1 MPDLLL
7 ELFSEEIPA
16 RMQRKAADDLRK
28 LVTDALVE
36 RGLVYEGAKAFAT
49 PRRLALHIAGLP
61 VRGRDV
67 REERKGPRVGAPEA
81 AILGFLKAAG
91 LTSLDQATIISDP
104 KKGDSYV
111 AIIEKPGQETVAAIA
126 EIVPAVIRS
135 FPWPKS
141 MRWGAASAAGA
152 SLRWVR
158 PLHSILCTFG
168 AETEEPEV
176 VPFEVD
182 GIASSNITYGHRF
195 HAPGAIP
202 VKRFDDYVSS
212 LDKAKVVL
220 DADRRKEI
228 ILNDARTLAFA
239 QGLELVE
246 DEGLLEEVAGLVEWP
261 VVLMGSFEERFLEI
275 PGEAIRATI
284 RTNQKCFVL
293 SSPSPLGGE
302 GGIASAMTD
311 EGTSGSSFP
320 HPSAS
325 QTPSPNHLGLARD
338 GQSKGPISATADIGG
353 GEGKLAN
360 RFLLTAN
367 LLASDGGKVI
377 TAGNE
382 RVVRARLSDAAYFF
396 ATDKGDLPDLA
407 TLKESAEKLDL
418 KLAKPLDQRMA
429 KLDKLGVVFH
439 AKLGTQ
445 GERVQRI
452 AALARELA
460 PIVGADPDLTERA
473 AKLAKADLP
482 TEMVGE
488 FPELQGLMGR
498 KYAELQG
505 EHPSVCAAIEEH
517 YKPLGPSDRVPTDP
531 VSVAVALAD
540 KLDTL
545 VGFWAID
552 EKPTG
557 SKDPYALRRAALG
570 VIRLVVENGVRLKL
584 ATVLLGPL
592 RFSRVHANVAEQRRH
607 AGGHASENRETAL
620 RLATLASEATEI
632 GNRLRLGA
640 SAQPDEMD
648 SVVDLL
654 SFFHDRLKVMLRDQG
669 ARHDLVDAVLAGSPS
684 PLGGE
689 GGIASAMT
697 DEGTSGSSFPHPS
710 ASQTPS
716 PPRGEGSD
724 DLLLITHRVAALA
737 RFLETQ
743 DGKSLLAGYKRAAN
757 ILKAEEKKD
766 GEGAFAGAADLQLI
780 AGAGLIEEKALAV
793 ALANATPAAAAA
805 VAKEDYEGAMA
816 ALAEL
821 RPAVDAF
828 FDQVTVNDPD
838 PALRINRLKLLN
850 QLREATRAVAD
861 FGRISG

>member
-16 RMQRKAADDLRK
+16 RMQRKAAEDLKK

-36 RGLVYEGAKAFAT
+36 RGLVYEGAKACAT
-49 PRRLALHIAGLP
+49 PRRLTLHIAGLP

-67 REERKGPRVGAPEA
+67 REERKGPRVGAPDA
-81 AILGFLKAAG
+81 AVQGFLKAAG
-91 LTSLDQATIISDP
+91 LSSLDQATIVSDP

-111 AIIEKPGQETVAAIA
+111 AVIEKPGQETHLAIA
-126 EIVPAVIRS
+126 EIVPSVVRA

-141 MRWGAASAAGA
+141 MRWGKASAAGA

-182 GIASSNITYGHRF
+182 GIVSGNTTYGHRF
-195 HAPGAIP
+195 HAPGPIK
-202 VKRFDDYVSS
+202 VKRLEDYVAS
-212 LDKAKVVL
+212 LEKAKVVL

-228 ILNDARTLAFA
+228 ILADAKDLALA

-246 DEGLLEEVAGLVEWP
+246 DEGLLEEIAGLVEWP
-261 VVLMGSFEERFLEI
+261 VVLMGSFEERFLDI

-284 RTNQKCFVL
+284 RANQKCFVL
-293 SSPSPLGGE
+293 
-302 GGIASAMTD
+302 
-311 EGTSGSSFP
+311 
-320 HPSAS
+320 
-325 QTPSPNHLGLARD
+325 RD
-338 GQSKGPISATADIGG
+338 PATGN
-353 GEGKLAN
+353 LAN
-360 RFLLTAN
+360 RFILVSN
-367 LLASDGGKVI
+367 LLASDGGVAI
-377 TAGNE
+377 TAGNG
-382 RVVRARLSDAAYFF
+382 RVVRARLSDAAYFWQ
-396 ATDKGDLPDLA
+396 TDRGSLPDLD
-407 TLKESAEKLDL
+407 TFRESAEKLGLD
-418 KLAKPLDQRMA
+418 LAKPLDQRMA

-452 AALARELA
+452 AALAKELA
-460 PIVGADPDLTERA
+460 PIVGADPEKAERA

-505 EHPSVCAAIEEH
+505 EDASVAAAVEEH
-517 YKPLGPSDRVPTDP
+517 YKPLGPSDRVPSDP
-531 VSVAVALAD
+531 ISVAVALAD

-570 VIRLVVENGVRLKL
+570 VIRLVVENGVRLGL
-584 ATVLLGPL
+584 TQ
-592 RFSRVHANVAEQRRH
+592 VAK
-607 AGGHASENRETAL
+607 
-620 RLATLASEATEI
+620 
-632 GNRLRLGA
+632 
-640 SAQPDEMD
+640 D
-648 SVVDLL
+648 SDIL

-669 ARHDLVDAVLAGSPS
+669 ARHDLVDAVLVGAPS
-684 PLGGE
+684 PLAGE
-689 GGIASAMT
+689 GGSASALT
-697 DEGTSGSSFPHPS
+697 DEGSREVSGEGGATPHPS
-710 ASQTPS
+710 PLPQGERGPVGASN
-716 PPRGEGSD
+716 D
-724 DLLLITHRVAALA
+724 DLLLITRRVAALG
-737 RFLETQ
+737 RFLDTE
-743 DGKSLLAGYKRAAN
+743 DGANLLTGYRRAAN

-766 GEGAFAGAADLQLI
+766 GEGAFAGAADLHLI
-780 AGAGLIEEKALAV
+780 ADAGLIEEKALAV
-793 ALANATPAAAAA
+793 ALAQATPKAEAA
-805 VAKEDYEGAMA
+805 VAAEDYEGAMA

-828 FDQVTVNDPD
+828 FDKVTVNDPD
-838 PALRINRLKLLN
+838 PAQRANRLKLLN
-850 QLREATRAVAD
+850 QLRQATRAVAD
-861 FGRISG
+861 FDRIAG

>member
-61 VRGRDV
+61 VRGSAIRD
-67 REERKGPRVGAPEA
+67 ERKGPRVGAPDA
-81 AILGFLKAAG
+81 AVQGFLKAAG
-91 LTSLDQATIISDP
+91 LSSLDQATIVSDP
-104 KKGDSYV
+104 KKGDSYIAV
-111 AIIEKPGQETVAAIA
+111 IEKPGQETVAAIA

-141 MRWGAASAAGA
+141 MRWGQASAAGA

-176 VPFEVD
+176 VPLNVD
-182 GIASSNITYGHRF
+182 GIVSGNTTHGHRF
-195 HAPGAIP
+195 HAPGAIT
-202 VKRFDDYVSS
+202 VRRFDDYVAS
-212 LDKAKVVL
+212 LEQAKVVL

-228 ILNDARTLAFA
+228 ILADAKTLAFA

-261 VVLMGSFEERFLEI
+261 VVLMGAFEERFLEI

-284 RTNQKCFVL
+284 RANQKCFVL
-293 SSPSPLGGE
+293 
-302 GGIASAMTD
+302 
-311 EGTSGSSFP
+311 
-320 HPSAS
+320 
-325 QTPSPNHLGLARD
+325 RD
-338 GQSKGPISATADIGG
+338 PATGN
-353 GEGKLAN
+353 LAN

-367 LLASDGGKVI
+367 LLASDGGAAIV
-377 TAGNE
+377 AGNE

-396 ATDKGDLPDLA
+396 ATDKSNLPDLE
-407 TLKESAEKLDL
+407 TLKDSADKLGLDL
-418 KLAKPLDQRMA
+418 ARPLDQRMA
-429 KLDKLGVVFH
+429 KLDRLGVVFH

-445 GERVQRI
+445 GQRVQRI

-460 PIVGADPDLTERA
+460 PIVGADPDLAERA

-545 VGFWAID
+545 VGFWDID

-570 VIRLVVENGVRLKL
+570 VIRLTVENNVRLLLWRTFLVTLLPYARKRARAAGT
-584 ATVLLGPL
+584 ATRLL
-592 RFSRVHANVAEQRRH
+592 AEQIHERI
-607 AGGHASENRETAL
+607 GFETIREKWGEY
-620 RLATLASEATEI
+620 LAVEGEQIKDDEEAKARAICNE
-632 GNRLRLGA
+632 
-640 SAQPDEMD
+640 
-648 SVVDLL
+648 LL

-669 ARHDLVDAVLAGSPS
+669 ARHDLVDAVL
-684 PLGGE
+684 GE
-689 GGIASAMT
+689 GAS
-697 DEGTSGSSFPHPS
+697 
-710 ASQTPS
+710 
-716 PPRGEGSD
+716 GSD
-724 DLLLITHRVAALA
+724 DLLLITRRVAALG
-737 RFLETQ
+737 RFLETE

-766 GEGAFAGAADLQLI
+766 GEGAFAGAADLGLI
-780 AGAGLIEEKALAV
+780 AQAGLIEEKGLAV
-793 ALANATPAAAAA
+793 ALAQATPKAEAA
-805 VAKEDYEGAMA
+805 VAAEDYEGAMA
-816 ALAEL
+816 ALADL

-828 FDQVTVNDPD
+828 FDKVTVNDPD
-838 PALRINRLKLLN
+838 PALRANRLRLLN

-861 FGRISG
+861 FGRIAG

>member
-16 RMQRKAADDLRK
+16 RMQRKAAEDLRK

-81 AILGFLKAAG
+81 AVQGFLKGAG
-91 LTSLDQATIISDP
+91 LASLDQATIVSDP

-111 AIIEKPGQETVAAIA
+111 AIIEKPGQETAAAIA
-126 EIVPAVIRS
+126 EIVPSVIRS

-141 MRWGAASAAGA
+141 MRWGKASAAGA

-182 GIASSNITYGHRF
+182 GIVSGNVTFGHRF
-195 HAPGAIP
+195 HAPGAIT
-202 VKRFDDYVSS
+202 VRRFEDYVSS
-212 LDKAKVVL
+212 LEQAKVVL

-228 ILNDARTLAFA
+228 ILADAKTLAFA

-261 VVLMGSFEERFLEI
+261 VVLMGEFEERFLDI

-284 RTNQKCFVL
+284 RANQKCFVL
-293 SSPSPLGGE
+293 
-302 GGIASAMTD
+302 
-311 EGTSGSSFP
+311 
-320 HPSAS
+320 
-325 QTPSPNHLGLARD
+325 RD
-338 GQSKGPISATADIGG
+338 PATGA
-353 GEGKLAN
+353 LAN
-360 RFLLTAN
+360 RFILVSN
-367 LLASDGGKVI
+367 LLASDGGEAIK
-377 TAGNE
+377 AGNG
-382 RVVRARLSDAAYFF
+382 RVVRARLSDAAYFWQ
-396 ATDKGDLPDLA
+396 TDRGALPDLD
-407 TLKESAEKLDL
+407 TLTESAEKLGLD
-418 KLAKPLDQRMA
+418 LAKPLDQRMA
-429 KLDKLGVVFH
+429 KLDRLGVVFH

-445 GERVQRI
+445 GERVRRI

-460 PIVGADPDLTERA
+460 PIVGADPDKAERA

-498 KYAELQG
+498 TYAELQG
-505 EHPSVCAAIEEH
+505 EDASVAAAVEEH
-517 YKPLGPSDRVPTDP
+517 YKPLGPSDRVPGDP

-570 VIRLVVENGVRLKL
+570 VIRLVVENGVRLPL
-584 ATVLLGPL
+584 A
-592 RFSRVHANVAEQRRH
+592 RF
-607 AGGHASENRETAL
+607 
-620 RLATLASEATEI
+620 ATD
-632 GNRLRLGA
+632 G
-640 SAQPDEMD
+640 
-648 SVVDLL
+648 DLL

-669 ARHDLVDAVLAGSPS
+669 ARHDLVDAVL
-684 PLGGE
+684 GE
-689 GGIASAMT
+689 GAS
-697 DEGTSGSSFPHPS
+697 GN
-710 ASQTPS
+710 
-716 PPRGEGSD
+716 D
-724 DLLLITHRVAALA
+724 DLLLITRRVAALG
-737 RFLETQ
+737 RFLETE
-743 DGKSLLAGYKRAAN
+743 DGKSLLQGYKRAAN

-766 GEGAFAGAADLQLI
+766 GEGAFAGPADLQLI
-780 AGAGLIEEKALAV
+780 ADAGLIEEKALAV
-793 ALANATPAAAAA
+793 ALAQAAPKAEAAIA
-805 VAKEDYEGAMA
+805 AEDYEGAMA

-828 FDQVTVNDPD
+828 FDKVTVNDPD
-838 PALRINRLKLLN
+838 PALRANRLRLLN
-850 QLREATRAVAD
+850 QLRQATLAVAD
-861 FGRISG
+861 FSRIAG

>member
-16 RMQRKAADDLRK
+16 RMQRKAAEDLRK

-49 PRRLALHIAGLP
+49 PRRLALQVAGLP

-67 REERKGPRVGAPEA
+67 REERKGPRTGAPEA
-81 AILGFLKAAG
+81 AIQGFLKAAG
-91 LTSLDQATIISDP
+91 LASLDQATVVSDP

-111 AIIEKPGQETVAAIA
+111 AVIEKPGQETVQAIA
-126 EIVPAVIRS
+126 EIVPAVIRA

-141 MRWGAASAAGA
+141 MRWGKASAEGA

-182 GIASSNITYGHRF
+182 GIRSGNVTYGHRF
-195 HAPGAIP
+195 HAPGPIT
-202 VKRFDDYVSS
+202 VKRFDDYVAS
-212 LDKAKVVL
+212 LERAKVVL

-228 ILNDARTLAFA
+228 IATDARNLAFA
-239 QGLELVE
+239 AGLELVE

-261 VVLMGSFEERFLEI
+261 VVLMGQFEERFLEI

-284 RTNQKCFVL
+284 RANQKCFVL
-293 SSPSPLGGE
+293 
-302 GGIASAMTD
+302 
-311 EGTSGSSFP
+311 
-320 HPSAS
+320 
-325 QTPSPNHLGLARD
+325 RD
-338 GQSKGPISATADIGG
+338 PKTGA
-353 GEGKLAN
+353 LAN
-360 RFLLTAN
+360 RFIPVSN
-367 LLASDGGKVI
+367 LLASDGGAAI
-377 TAGNE
+377 TAGNG
-382 RVVRARLSDAAYFF
+382 RVVRARLSDAAYFWL
-396 ATDKGDLPDLA
+396 TDRGSLPDLE
-407 TLKESAEKLDL
+407 TLKESAEKLGLDL
-418 KLAKPLDQRMA
+418 SKPLDQRMA
-429 KLDKLGVVFH
+429 KLDRLGVVFH

-452 AALARELA
+452 AALARQLA
-460 PIVGADPDLTERA
+460 PVTGADPVLAERA

-505 EHPSVCAAIEEH
+505 EDTAVAAAIEEH
-517 YKPLGPSDRVPTDP
+517 YKPLGPSDRVPSDP

-570 VIRLVVENGVRLKL
+570 VIRLVVENGVRLPL
-584 ATVLLGPL
+584 LTV
-592 RFSRVHANVAEQRRH
+592 AK
-607 AGGHASENRETAL
+607 
-620 RLATLASEATEI
+620 
-632 GNRLRLGA
+632 
-640 SAQPDEMD
+640 D
-648 SVVDLL
+648 VDLL

-669 ARHDLVDAVLAGSPS
+669 ARHDLVDAVLGR
-684 PLGGE
+684 E
-689 GGIASAMT
+689 AS
-697 DEGTSGSSFPHPS
+697 GN
-710 ASQTPS
+710 
-716 PPRGEGSD
+716 D
-724 DLLLITHRVAALA
+724 DLLLITRRVAALG
-737 RFLETQ
+737 RFLDTE
-743 DGKSLLAGYKRAAN
+743 DGRNLLAGYRRAAN

-766 GEGAFAGAADLQLI
+766 GEGAFAGAPELELI
-780 AGAGLIEEKALAV
+780 AAAGLIEEKGLAV
-793 ALANATPAAAAA
+793 ALSQATPKAQAAIAAQ
-805 VAKEDYEGAMA
+805 DYEGAMA

-828 FDQVTVNDPD
+828 FDKVTVNDPD
-838 PALRINRLKLLN
+838 PALRANRLKLLN
-850 QLREATRAVAD
+850 QLREATRPVAD
-861 FGRISG
+861 FDRIAG

>member
-16 RMQRKAADDLRK
+16 RMQRKAAEDLKK

-36 RGLVYEGAKAFAT
+36 RGLVYEGARAFAT

-67 REERKGPRVGAPEA
+67 REERKGPRVGAPDA
-81 AILGFLKAAG
+81 AVQGFLKAAG
-91 LTSLDQATIISDP
+91 LTSLDQATIVSDP

-111 AIIEKPGQETVAAIA
+111 AVIERPGQETVAAIA

-141 MRWGAASAAGA
+141 MRWGKASAAGA

-158 PLHSILCTFG
+158 PLHAILCTFG
-168 AETEEPEV
+168 AETEDPEV

-182 GIASSNITYGHRF
+182 GIVSGNVTYGHRF
-195 HAPGAIP
+195 HAPGPIT
-202 VKRFDDYVSS
+202 VRRLEDYVAS
-212 LDKAKVVL
+212 LEKAKVVL

-228 ILNDARTLAFA
+228 ILTDARNLAFA
-239 QGLELVE
+239 QGLDLVE

-261 VVLMGSFEERFLEI
+261 VVLMGSFEERFLDI

-284 RTNQKCFVL
+284 RANQKCFVL
-293 SSPSPLGGE
+293 
-302 GGIASAMTD
+302 
-311 EGTSGSSFP
+311 
-320 HPSAS
+320 
-325 QTPSPNHLGLARD
+325 RD
-338 GQSKGPISATADIGG
+338 PATGAI
-353 GEGKLAN
+353 AN
-360 RFLLTAN
+360 RFILVSN
-367 LLASDGGKVI
+367 LLASDGGTAI
-377 TAGNE
+377 TAGNG
-382 RVVRARLSDAAYFF
+382 RVVRARLSDAAYFWQ
-396 ATDKGDLPDLA
+396 TDRSSLPDLD
-407 TLKESAEKLDL
+407 TFRESAEKLGLD
-418 KLAKPLDQRMA
+418 LAKPLDQRMA

-460 PIVGADPDLTERA
+460 PIVGADPDKAERA

-505 EHPSVCAAIEEH
+505 EDASVAAAVEEH

-570 VIRLVVENGVRLKL
+570 VIRLVVENGVRL
-584 ATVLLGPL
+584 PL
-592 RFSRVHANVAEQRRH
+592 RVQLIKSGRRIMGQLLAGEADKVDAGMLAPMRAMEELSGTGLLSRLTELSQKA
-607 AGGHASENRETAL
+607 AGLMSGGADDVPPQAW
-620 RLATLASEATEI
+620 EI
-632 GNRLRLGA
+632 DR
-640 SAQPDEMD
+640 S
-648 SVVDLL
+648 SDLL

-669 ARHDLVDAVLAGSPS
+669 ARHDLVDAVL
-684 PLGGE
+684 GE
-689 GGIASAMT
+689 GAS
-697 DEGTSGSSFPHPS
+697 SN
-710 ASQTPS
+710 
-716 PPRGEGSD
+716 D
-724 DLLLITHRVAALA
+724 DLLLITRRVAALG
-737 RFLETQ
+737 RFLDTE
-743 DGKSLLAGYKRAAN
+743 DGKNLLAGYKRAAN

-766 GEGAFAGAADLQLI
+766 GEGAFAEAPDLHLI
-780 AGAGLIEEKALAV
+780 ADAGLIEEKALAV
-793 ALANATPAAAAA
+793 ALAQATPKAEAA
-805 VAKEDYEGAMA
+805 VAAEDYEGAMV
-816 ALAEL
+816 ALAEI

-828 FDQVTVNDPD
+828 FDKVTVNDPD
-838 PALRINRLKLLN
+838 SAQRANRLKLLN
-850 QLREATRAVAD
+850 QLRQATRAVAD
-861 FGRISG
+861 FDRIAG

>member
-16 RMQRKAADDLRK
+16 RMQRKAAEDLKK

-49 PRRLALHIAGLP
+49 PRRLALHVAGLP
-61 VRGRDV
+61 VRGRDI
-67 REERKGPRVGAPEA
+67 REERKGPRVGAPDA
-81 AILGFLKAAG
+81 AIQGFLKAAG
-91 LTSLDQATIISDP
+91 LSSLDQATIVSDP
-104 KKGDSYV
+104 KKGDSYIAV
-111 AIIEKPGQETVAAIA
+111 IERPGQETVAAIA

-141 MRWGAASAAGA
+141 MRWGKASAAGA

-158 PLHSILCTFG
+158 PLHAILCTFG

-182 GIASSNITYGHRF
+182 GIHSGNTTYGHRF
-195 HAPGAIP
+195 HAPGAIT
-202 VKRFDDYVSS
+202 VRRFDDYVAS
-212 LDKAKVVL
+212 LEQAKVVL

-228 ILNDARTLAFA
+228 ILADAKTLAFA

-261 VVLMGSFEERFLEI
+261 VVLLGSFEERFLEI

-284 RTNQKCFVL
+284 RANQKCFVL
-293 SSPSPLGGE
+293 
-302 GGIASAMTD
+302 
-311 EGTSGSSFP
+311 
-320 HPSAS
+320 
-325 QTPSPNHLGLARD
+325 RD
-338 GQSKGPISATADIGG
+338 PATGN
-353 GEGKLAN
+353 LAN
-360 RFLLTAN
+360 RFLLTSN
-367 LLASDGGKVI
+367 LMASDGGKAIV
-377 TAGNE
+377 AGNE

-396 ATDKGDLPDLA
+396 ATDKGNLPDLETFA
-407 TLKESAEKLDL
+407 ESADKLGL
-418 KLAKPLDQRMA
+418 KDFRTKPLDQRMA

-460 PIVGADPDLTERA
+460 PIVGADPVLAERA

-570 VIRLVVENGVRLKL
+570 VCRICDDNNLGQVQLELILMRLFDRSPGVD
-584 ATVLLGPL
+584 AP
-592 RFSRVHANVAEQRRH
+592 VA
-607 AGGHASENRETAL
+607 AF
-620 RLATLASEATEI
+620 
-632 GNRLRLGA
+632 
-640 SAQPDEMD
+640 
-648 SVVDLL
+648 DLIE
-654 SFFHDRLKVMLRDQG
+654 FIIDRLKVMLRDRG
-669 ARHDLVDAVLAGSPS
+669 IPHDVVDAVARQGVRR
-684 PLGGE
+684 E
-689 GGIASAMT
+689 AMMP
-697 DEGTSGSSFPHPS
+697 GM
-710 ASQTPS
+710 ANV
-716 PPRGEGSD
+716 
-724 DLLLITHRVAALA
+724 RVVSVIVRTAAALG
-737 RFLETQ
+737 RFLETE

-766 GEGAFAGAADLQLI
+766 GEGAFAAAADLQLI
-780 AGAGLIEEKALAV
+780 AEAGLIEEKGLAV
-793 ALANATPAAAAA
+793 ALAQATPKAEAA
-805 VAKEDYEGAMA
+805 VAAEDYEGAMA
-816 ALAEL
+816 ALADL

-828 FDQVTVNDPD
+828 FDKVTVNDPD
-838 PALRINRLKLLN
+838 PALRANRLRLLN

-861 FGRISG
+861 FGRIAG

>member
-16 RMQRKAADDLRK
+16 RMQRKAAEDLKK

-49 PRRLALHIAGLP
+49 PRRLALHVAGLP

-81 AILGFLKAAG
+81 AIQGFLKAAG
-91 LTSLDQATIISDP
+91 LSSLDQATIISDP

-126 EIVPAVIRS
+126 EIVPAVIRG

-182 GIASSNITYGHRF
+182 GIVSGNITYGHRF
-195 HAPGAIP
+195 HAPGAITAR
-202 VKRFDDYVSS
+202 RFDDYVPS
-212 LDKAKVVL
+212 LEKAKVVL
-220 DADRRKEI
+220 DVDRRKEI

-239 QGLELVE
+239 QGLELIE

-293 SSPSPLGGE
+293 RQ
-302 GGIASAMTD
+302 SAI
-311 EGTSGSSFP
+311 GTRQSG
-320 HPSAS
+320 
-325 QTPSPNHLGLARD
+325 D
-338 GQSKGPISATADIGG
+338 VATADCP
-353 GEGKLAN
+353 LPTAPLSN

-367 LLASDGGKVI
+367 LVASDGGKVI

-396 ATDKGDLPDLA
+396 ATDKGPLPDLETFA
-407 TLKESAEKLDL
+407 QSAEELGLKEFRT
-418 KLAKPLDQRMA
+418 KPLDQRMA

-460 PIVGADPDLTERA
+460 PIVGADPALAERA

-570 VIRLVVENGVRLKL
+570 VIRLVVENGARL
-584 ATVLLGPL
+584 PL
-592 RFSRVHANVAEQRRH
+592 
-607 AGGHASENRETAL
+607 
-620 RLATLASEATEI
+620 SEALTSAAVPILSHKMI
-632 GNRLRLGA
+632 GWRPDTTRGDARTIVWHKLGF
-640 SAQPDEMD
+640 
-648 SVVDLL
+648 DLL
-654 SFFHDRLKVMLRDQG
+654 AFFHDRLKVSLRDTG
-669 ARHDLVDAVLAGSPS
+669 ARHDLVDAVLGERVAHPGIEATLPDWLNRASGSPS
-684 PLGGE
+684 PLAGE
-689 GGIASAMT
+689 GGAARSAVT
-697 DEGTSGSSFPHPS
+697 DEGARDASDVDALQTQAGEGGATPHPNPLP
-710 ASQTPS
+710 QGE
-716 PPRGEGSD
+716 RGQGGGSD

-793 ALANATPAAAAA
+793 ALANATPAASAA

-861 FGRISG
+861 FGRIAG